1 MKTIVIAEI
10 GENHYGWWEICRG
23 MVEAIAKHDGTY
35 AEFQTYTAV
44 HVEMQKLC
52 AEKGVRFYAS

>member
-1 MKTIVIAEI
+1 
-10 GENHYGWWEICRG
+10 